1 MTASVVDEQVAA
13 RSDLPLP
20 SFGVEG
26 YRGIRQLRLPDLE
39 RVNLFVGTN
48 NAGKTALLEALR
60 LHATQFFLGD
70 LIGIL
75 RDRSGFQASFSSA
88 NRRVDPTTEEIEFA
102 FDAARAL
109 FHDSYS
115 NSPTPIRIGPVDGGD
130 NLELR
135 LPWAADLA
143 SEWSQE
149 LVAEPATILVHAS
162 RAGRTFE
169 VPLRNFLGGVLA
181 RRKLTTSRVEFI
193 PAQGLD
199 ARRVAALWDSAA
211 EMGSA
216 PAVEDA
222 LRVVVPEMERVYL
235 LGSRATRRV
244 VLQVRDG
251 SRAVA
256 IANMGDGTNRIFA
269 IALACVRAAGGI
281 LLLDEV
287 ENGLHHSVQAAVW
300 TTIFALA
307 QQFNVQV
314 FATTH
319 SWDAVYGFQAA
330 AAKSPARGLLYRLDR
345 RVPGAVRAVRYTDAE
360 VTIAADQQ
368 IEVR

>member
-1 MTASVVDEQVAA
+1 MSTAN
-13 RSDLPLP
+13 RLPLL

-26 YRGIRQLRLPDLE
+26 YRGIRQLQLPDLE

-75 RDRSGFQASFSSA
+75 RDRSGFHPSFSSA

-109 FHDSYS
+109 FHGSYS
-115 NSPTPIRIGPVDGGD
+115 TSPSPIRIGPVDGGD
-130 NLELR
+130 DLELR
-135 LPWAADLA
+135 LPWTSDAA
-143 SEWSQE
+143 SEWSQD
-149 LVAEPATILVHAS
+149 LLAEPTTVLVHGS
-162 RAGRTFE
+162 RAGRTFNI
-169 VPLRNFLGGVLA
+169 PLRNFLGGLVA
-181 RRKLTTSRVEFI
+181 RRKLNTSRVEFI

-211 EMGSA
+211 ETGSA
-216 PAVEDA
+216 AAVEDA
-222 LRVVVPEMERVYL
+222 LRVIVPELQRVFL

-244 VLQVRDG
+244 VLQIRGG

-256 IANMGDGTNRIFA
+256 IANMGDGANRIFA

-287 ENGLHHSVQAAVW
+287 ENGLHHSVQEAVW
-300 TTIFALA
+300 TTIFSLA
-307 QQFNVQV
+307 EQFDVQV

-330 AAKSPARGLLYRLDR
+330 AAKSPSRGLLYRLDR
-345 RVPGAVRAVRYTDAE
+345 REPGAIRAVRYTDEE
-360 VTIAADQQ
+360 VSIAADQQ

>member
-1 MTASVVDEQVAA
+1 MSTANG
-13 RSDLPLP
+13 LPLR
-20 SFGVEG
+20 SFAVEG
-26 YRGIRQLRLPDLE
+26 YRGILELRLPDLE

-60 LHATQFFLGD
+60 LYATQFLPGD

-75 RDRSGFQASFSSA
+75 RDRSGFQVSFSSA
-88 NRRVDPTTEEIEFA
+88 GQRGDPTAEEIEFA

-109 FHDSYS
+109 FHGSYS
-115 NSPTPIRIGPVDGGD
+115 ASPSPIRIGPVGD
-130 NLELR
+130 DAGLELH
-135 LPWAADLA
+135 LPWVTDEA
-143 SEWSQE
+143 SESGQD
-149 LVAEPATILVHAS
+149 LLAEPTTVLVRAS
-162 RAGRTFE
+162 RGGRIFDI
-169 VPLRNFLGGVLA
+169 PLSNLLGGVLT
-181 RRKLTTSRVEFI
+181 RLNGSTSRVEFV

-211 EMGSA
+211 EAGSA
-216 PAVEDA
+216 QAVEDA
-222 LRVVVPEMERVYL
+222 LRVVVPELERVFL

-244 VLQVRDG
+244 VLQLG
-251 SRAVA
+251 GGTRAVA

-281 LLLDEV
+281 LLVDEV
-287 ENGLHHSVQAAVW
+287 ENGLHHSVQEAVW
-300 TTIFALA
+300 TTIFTLA
-307 QQFNVQV
+307 EQFGVQV

-330 AAKSPARGLLYRLDR
+330 AANSPSRGLLYRLDR
-345 RVPGAVRAVRYTDAE
+345 RVPGAVRAVRYTDE
-360 VTIAADQQ
+360 EISIAADQQ